1 MEYNPA
7 TNLKII
13 VNRES
18 VIHPSTFFVQ
28 HSGTRTEVRLIT
40 ADELMKRVSEWMDPI
55 FPYHLTMNR
64 LRQYDTAWAFSRMFG
79 QTVAVEVVGMKPHGE
94 HCADKS

>member
-13 VNRES
+13 VNRGS
-18 VIHPSTFFVQ
+18 VIHPSTFVVQ
-28 HSGTRTEVRLIT
+28 HCGTQTEVRLIT
-40 ADELMKRVSEWMDPI
+40 TDELMKRFSERMDPM

-64 LRQYDTAWAFSRMFG
+64 LRPT
-79 QTVAVEVVGMKPHGE
+79 
-94 HCADKS
+94 